1 MSPGYVVKAIIRNGL
16 GFVSAPLYLFS
27 QFFEVYTLA
36 QRQLRQA
43 LHQAQSGIKN
53 QLGKPPSA
61 PVKARLPNC
70 NFFQGRPINIH
81 HASKLFKTKW

>member
-1 MSPGYVVKAIIRNGL
+1 MSPGHVVKAIIRNGL

-27 QFFEVYTLA
+27 RFFEVYTLA

-61 PVKARLPNC
+61 PDITLGISMLPSHTC
-70 NFFQGRPINIH
+70 
-81 HASKLFKTKW
+81 TDC